1 MQLYV
6 WGTGRLTGKVLGKYL
21 DVKRVTAFVDND
33 QKKREWLGKPVIS
46 PEELVHINYDAVVV
60 ITLHS
65 PEIYQQS
72 QNLGLDLTK
81 MIFLYQ
87 NIVLQDMNQ
96 NYRLIEQIFGH
107 DYAETVKKRYH
118 LVRGVETQHGLCLKG
133 EYTEGGGMH
142 VPIMSALSALSWQ

>member
-96 NYRLIEQIFGH
+96 NYRLVEQIFGH

-133 EYTEGGGMH
+133 KYTEGGVCTYRLCPH
-142 VPIMSALSALSWQ
+142 